1 MLHTPTEVRK
11 SVTAEE
17 EELHRGTWGSHQRDF
32 GEEPVPQQEGGRT
45 AEGKRLV
52 EGQAPPLDVAS
63 EPSSYQLQGE
73 QIHPGQ
79 QLLICE
85 FVDLFFYEKSLLF
98 DYLKVATKTGY
109 SG

>member
-1 MLHTPTEVRK
+1 MSFFYLTMLQTPTEIGKGVA
-11 SVTAEE
+11 SEE

-32 GEEPVPQQEGGRT
+32 GQEPDAKQEGGRT
-45 AEGKRLV
+45 AEGKRLI

-85 FVDLFFYEKSLLF
+85 FVKKIFDFFPVF
-98 DYLKVATKTGY
+98 
-109 SG
+109 

>member
-1 MLHTPTEVRK
+1 MLQTPTEVRK
-11 SVTAEE
+11 GVASEE
-17 EELHRGTWGSHQRDF
+17 EELHRGSWSSHQRDF

-45 AEGKRLV
+45 AEGKRVV

-73 QIHPGQ
+73 QIHTGQ

-85 FVDLFFYEKSLLF
+85 FVKKFFDF
-98 DYLKVATKTGY
+98 FPVF
-109 SG
+109 